1 MESVVA
7 GAQSQEHAHRA
18 HVRQQHVHLLVREDV
33 GGALEPGLEQEIPV
47 LSAEVVVDHGL
58 LPLDLLIVLFPC
70 NFVEELAV

>member
-1 MESVVA
+1 M
-7 GAQSQEHAHRA
+7 
-18 HVRQQHVHLLVREDV
+18 HLLVCEDV
-33 GGALEPGLEQEIPV
+33 GGALELGLEQEIPV